1 MRILK
6 KGNNNNNNTKR
17 LAYTALVRPILDY
30 GAVCWDPYRE
40 GHVSALNRV
49 QMKAAKFANNT
60 NESGWETLAQRKL
73 MSLICA
79 LFEAYIGGRAWK
91 AIENRLLKPCYL
103 SRDDHNQNIRT
114 RKQITDVGK
123 YSFLNRIIRNPY
135 LSTLSTLNPLAMTK
149 KSTT

>member
-1 MRILK
+1 M
-6 KGNNNNNNTKR
+6 
-17 LAYTALVRPILDY
+17 RPILQY
-30 GAVCWDPYRE
+30 GVLCWDPYRE
-40 GHVSALNRV
+40 GQVGALNRV
-49 QMKAAKFANNT
+49 QKRAAKFANNI
-60 NESGWETLAQRKL
+60 NESGWETLAQRRL
-73 MSLICA
+73 VARIYA
-79 LFEAYIGGRAWK
+79 LFKAYVYTGGRAWK
-91 AIENRLLKPCYL
+91 AIGDRLLKPCYL